1 MAHTVSVVRDEIEGA
16 NSAVYADITFSS
28 TYATGGETLVP
39 AAFGLSVIKDVVATV
54 SSLSTAANVAT
65 FLRSSGKLRL
75 AAPAGTEVANGA
87 SLTGVTATVRV
98 LGS

>member
-16 NSAVYADITFSS
+16 NAVIYADLTFSG

-39 AAFGLSVIKDVVATV
+39 AAFGLSVIKDVTATV
-54 SSLSTAANVAT
+54 SSMTADTNVAT

-75 AAPAGTEVANGA
+75 VAPAGTEVAA
-87 SLTGVTATVRV
+87 ATALTGVTATVRV
-98 LGS
+98 VGA